1 MVKLTGKYL
10 KEERLKKN
18 LNTAELARL
27 IGYKIVSKGMN
38 RITDLERENIIIPEV
53 LMKIVNALNL
63 DREYVNSLI
72 EKDRAEDKMEFEKW
86 LSEPIEMYYVM
97 RIIPAIY
104 MSYDLPSYIYS
115 EDEAI
120 NFVAGV
126 AKEKHK
132 KCCLVLSRE
141 EKIYIDEDGQIE
153 GRFEAKYGDRDY
165 PCVRVN

>member
-27 IGYKIVSKGMN
+27 IGYKNVSKGMN
-38 RITDLERENIIIPEV
+38 RIVDLERENIIIPEV
-53 LMKIVNALNL
+53 LAKIVKALNL
-63 DREYVNSLI
+63 DHSYVNSLV
-72 EKDRAEDKMEFEKW
+72 EKDKDEDKKEFEKW
-86 LSEPIEMYYVM
+86 LSEPIKMYYVM
-97 RIIPAIY
+97 RIIPTIY
-104 MSYDLPSYIYS
+104 LSYDLPSYIYS

-132 KCCLVLSRE
+132 KCCIVLSRK
-141 EKIYIDEDGQIE
+141 EKIYIDEDGEIVGKIE
-153 GRFEAKYGDRDY
+153 TKYGDRY
-165 PCVRVN
+165 NPYVRVK